1 MMMDELR
8 EAIEKLPERGAKSYL
23 FHILLRVHLLNNSVD
38 SQEEILELLND
49 IQKRIL
55 FYSQERKL
63 EREYETYHIVC
74 GESPAGALKV
84 GLSKENKA
92 IGYPDFFSNGPLWKL
107 HEEEGRKKRLEW
119 LMDHINMHEDYLEMR
134 YERKVAK
141 ALEEIDS
148 IPAGKP
154 IVIWTADNADE
165 QTGLRYFLH
174 LLRNKENN
182 VHVINTAQSY
192 KELFPAKK
200 HQSILRHSGEAAP
213 EKLKMMLENHLGS
226 PLSAEEK
233 NRFVSDWQSLSKT
246 REVLRIWEDNEIH
259 SVPESYFDESIIES
273 AKKLHKSN
281 KGFIKSARLI
291 GEVIGHL
298 DEPIGDGFAEY
309 RVRSLIYNGI
319 LAIKGIPK
327 SMRYYSIK
335 LKEF

>member
-23 FHILLRVHLLNNSVD
+23 FHILLRVHLLKNSAD
-38 SQEEILELLND
+38 SQEEIIELLND

-84 GLSKENKA
+84 GLSKENKV

-134 YERKVAK
+134 YERKIAK

-174 LLRNKENN
+174 LLRNKENI
-182 VHVINTAQSY
+182 VRVINTARSY
-192 KELFPAKK
+192 KKLFPAKE
-200 HQSILRHSGEAAP
+200 HQCILRHSGEATP
-213 EKLKMMLENHLGS
+213 EKLKVILEKHIGS
-226 PLSAEEK
+226 PLFAEER
-233 NRFVSDWQSLSKT
+233 NCFVSDWQALSKT

-259 SVPESYFDESIIES
+259 SVPESYFDEYIIES
-273 AKKLHKSN
+273 AKRLHKSN

-298 DEPIGDGFAEY
+298 NEPIGDGFIEY

-319 LAIKGIPK
+319 FAIKGIPK
-327 SMRYYSIK
+327 SMRHYSIK
-335 LKEF
+335 LKEL

>member
-1 MMMDELR
+1 MVDELR
-8 EAIEKLPERGAKSYL
+8 EAIEKLPERGAQSYL
-23 FHILLRVHLLNNSVD
+23 FHILLRVHLLKNSAD

-74 GESPAGALKV
+74 GESPAGSLKV
-84 GLSKENKA
+84 GLSKENKV
-92 IGYPDFFSNGPLWKL
+92 IGYPDFFSNGPLRKL

-119 LMDHINMHEDYLEMR
+119 LIDHINMHEDYLEMR
-134 YERKVAK
+134 YESKIAK
-141 ALEEIDS
+141 ALEEIDT

-165 QTGLRYFLH
+165 QIGLRYFLH
-174 LLRNKENN
+174 LLRNKEND
-182 VHVINTAQSY
+182 VYVINTTQTY
-192 KELFPAKK
+192 QELFPAKK
-200 HQSILRHSGEAAP
+200 HQYILRRSGEAAP
-213 EKLKMMLENHLGS
+213 EKLKVILEKYIGT

-233 NRFVSDWQSLSKT
+233 EVFISDWSALTKT
-246 REVLRIWEDNEIH
+246 KEVLRIWEDNEIH
-259 SVPESYFDESIIES
+259 SVPESYFDEYIIKS

-319 LAIKGIPK
+319 FAIKGIPK
-327 SMRYYSIK
+327 SMRHYSIK
-335 LKEF
+335 LKEL

>member
-1 MMMDELR
+1 MLMDELR

-23 FHILLRVHLLNNSVD
+23 FHTLLRVQLLKNSTD
-38 SQEEILELLND
+38 SHEEILEQLND
-49 IQKRIL
+49 IQNKIL
-55 FYSQERKL
+55 FYSQERKW

-74 GESPAGALKV
+74 GESPAGSLKA
-84 GLSKENKA
+84 GLSKENKV

-119 LMDHINMHEDYLEMR
+119 LIDHINMHEDYLEMR
-134 YERKVAK
+134 YERKIAK
-141 ALEEIDS
+141 ALEEMDT

-165 QTGLRYFLH
+165 QTGLRYFLN

-200 HQSILRHSGEAAP
+200 HRYILRHSGEAAP
-213 EKLKMMLENHLGS
+213 EKLKIILDKNIGS
-226 PLSAEEK
+226 PLSAEER
-233 NRFVSDWQSLSKT
+233 NSFVSDWQALSKT
-246 REVLRIWEDNEIH
+246 KEVLRIWRDNEIH
-259 SVPESYFDESIIES
+259 SVPESYFDEYIIES

-319 LAIKGIPK
+319 FAIKGIPK
-327 SMRYYSIK
+327 SMRHYSIK

>member
-1 MMMDELR
+1 MVDELR

-23 FHILLRVHLLNNSVD
+23 FHILLRAHLLKNSAD
-38 SQEEILELLND
+38 SQEEIMELLND
-49 IQKRIL
+49 IQKKII
-55 FYSQERKL
+55 FYSQERIL

-74 GESPAGALKV
+74 GESPAGSLKV
-84 GLSKENKA
+84 GLSKENKV
-92 IGYPDFFSNGPLWKL
+92 IGFPDFFSNGPLWRME
-107 HEEEGRKKRLEW
+107 EEEGRKQRFEW
-119 LMDHINMHEDYLEMR
+119 LMDHINMHEDYLEKE
-134 YERKVAK
+134 YERKIAS
-141 ALEEIDS
+141 ALEEIDE

-200 HQSILRHSGEAAP
+200 NQYILRHSGEAAP
-213 EKLKMMLENHLGS
+213 EKLKIILEKNMGS
-226 PLSAEEK
+226 PLAAEE
-233 NRFVSDWQSLSKT
+233 RTGLVSDWQALSKT
-246 REVLRIWEDNEIH
+246 KEVLRIWEDNEIH
-259 SVPESYFDESIIES
+259 SVHESYFDDYIIES

-309 RVRSLIYNGI
+309 RVRSLIYNGVF
-319 LAIKGIPK
+319 AIKGIPK
-327 SMRYYSIK
+327 SMRFYSIK
-335 LKEF
+335 LKEI

>member
-1 MMMDELR
+1 MLDELR
-8 EAIEKLPERGAKSYL
+8 EAIEKLPESGAKSYL
-23 FHILLRVHLLNNSVD
+23 FHILLRVHLLKNRAD
-38 SQEEILELLND
+38 SQEEIMELLND
-49 IQKRIL
+49 IQEKII

-63 EREYETYHIVC
+63 EREYETYHLVC

-84 GLSKENKA
+84 GLSKENKV
-92 IGYPDFFSNGPLWKL
+92 IGFPDFFSNGPLWKID
-107 HEEEGRKKRLEW
+107 EEEGRKKRLEW
-119 LMDHINMHEDYLEMR
+119 LMDHINMHEDYQEKE
-134 YERKVAK
+134 YDRKIAS
-141 ALEEIDS
+141 ALEEIDA

-174 LLRNKENN
+174 LIRNKDNN

-200 HQSILRHSGEAAP
+200 NQYLLRHSGEAAP
-213 EKLKMMLENHLGS
+213 EKLKIILDKKMGS
-226 PLSAEEK
+226 PLSAEE
-233 NRFVSDWQSLSKT
+233 RTAFVLDWQALSKT
-246 REVLRIWEDNEIH
+246 KEVLRIWEDNEIH
-259 SVPESYFDESIIES
+259 SVPESYFDDYIIES

-319 LAIKGIPK
+319 FAIKGIPK
-327 SMRYYSIK
+327 SMRFYSIK
-335 LKEF
+335 LKEI